1 MTSRSQDFAKFFFL
15 VEGMVVSLFED
26 MMVDYADTIA
36 SGNNAK
42 IHILIL

>member
-1 MTSRSQDFAKFFFL
+1 
-15 VEGMVVSLFED
+15 MVVSLFED
-26 MMVDYADTIA
+26 MMVDYTDTIA